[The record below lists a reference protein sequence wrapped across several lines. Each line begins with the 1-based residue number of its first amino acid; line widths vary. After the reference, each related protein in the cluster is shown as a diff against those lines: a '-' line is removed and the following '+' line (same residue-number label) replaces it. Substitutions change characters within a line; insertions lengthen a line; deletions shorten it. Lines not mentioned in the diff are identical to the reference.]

1 MVSRAHILHYAKVL
15 GAGMMVLCVAG
26 ALFAWSGLYSVA
38 ASRGHWAAMDWFL
51 AFGMRQSVET
61 HSIGLTAPPLDDP
74 DLVRLGAAHFHGG
87 CAYCHGAPGTP
98 ISPIAKHMLPSP
110 PALSKAARD
119 WVSTELFWIVK
130 NGIKYTGMPSWVALE
145 RDDEVW
151 AVVAFL
157 KKLPGLDV
165 AEYRALALGGVELT
179 AQSGR
184 EIATAQS
191 TYDAIAACARCHGA
205 EQRGPMSSLV
215 PSLHGQPAAYLT
227 RALRSYA
234 AGQRKSGIM
243 QPVAAELEGEEI
255 EKVSAYYAKLSQ
267 PAPADGLTAL
277 ANVETGRAL
286 ALKGAPDRG
295 IPPCVTCHDKQAL
308 ADYPRLAGQ
317 HAAYM
322 IGQLQLWRRGHNAA
336 TEHAA
341 IMAPI
346 ARQLS
351 ETQITE
357 VSAYFATLDP
367 AAAEKVRQ
375 P

>member
-1 MVSRAHILHYAKVL
+1 MQH
-15 GAGMMVLCVAG
+15 
-26 ALFAWSGLYSVA
+26 
-38 ASRGHWAAMDWFL
+38 
-51 AFGMRQSVET
+51 
-61 HSIGLTAPPLDDP
+61 
-74 DLVRLGAAHFHGG
+74 
-87 CAYCHGAPGTP
+87 
-98 ISPIAKHMLPSP
+98 SP
-110 PALSKAARD
+110 PELSKAVKD
-119 WVSTELFWIVK
+119 WTSTELFWIVK

-165 AEYRALALGGVELT
+165 AQYRALALGAVELT

-205 EQRGPMSSLV
+205 EQRGPMSNLV
-215 PSLHGQPAAYLT
+215 PSLHGQPAAYLA
-227 RALRSYA
+227 RALRAYA

-243 QPVAAELEGEEI
+243 QPVAAELEREEI
-255 EKVSAYYAKLSQ
+255 EKVSAYYAGLSR
-267 PAPADGLTAL
+267 PPRADGAKATTAD
-277 ANVETGRAL
+277 VEAGRAL
-286 ALKGAPDRG
+286 ALRGAPDRG
-295 IPPCVTCHDKQAL
+295 LPPCLTCHGNDVL
-308 ADYPRLAGQ
+308 TDYPRLAGQ
-317 HAAYM
+317 HADYM
-322 IGQLQLWRRGHNAA
+322 IGQLQLWKRGHNAA
-336 TEHAA
+336 TAHAA

-351 ETQITE
+351 ETQIQD

-367 AAAEKVRQ
+367 AAAAEKGRR